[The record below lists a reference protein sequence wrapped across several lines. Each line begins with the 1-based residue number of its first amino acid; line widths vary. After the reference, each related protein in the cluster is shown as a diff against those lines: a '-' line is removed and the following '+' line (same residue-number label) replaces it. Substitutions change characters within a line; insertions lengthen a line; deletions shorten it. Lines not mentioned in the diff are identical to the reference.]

1 MIYYKLTNAQKEG
14 IFMRIL
20 VVEDE
25 PNLNNVIAKR
35 LKKEGYSVDSALDG
49 ETAAEYIKSIEYNAI
64 VIDLMIP
71 RKNGLE
77 VIREMRD
84 RGNVTP
90 VLILTARDSVSDRVA
105 GLDAG
110 ADDYLVKPFA
120 FDEFLARVRALF
132 RRNTAFTAN
141 VLKVADLEMD
151 MNQRTVS
158 RGGKVIQ
165 LSSKEFTILEYLI
178 RNKNVVLSREQIEQ
192 NAWDLSFDGGS
203 NIVDVYIRYLRKK
216 IDSGFDKKLI
226 HTVYGS
232 GYILK
237 EE

>member
-1 MIYYKLTNAQKEG
+1 
-14 IFMRIL
+14 MRIL
-20 VVEDE
+20 IVEDE

-35 LKKEGYSVDSALDG
+35 LKKEGYSVDSAFDG
-49 ETAAEYIKSIEYNAI
+49 ETALEYINTVEYNAI
-64 VIDLMIP
+64 VMDLMIP
-71 RKNGLE
+71 HKNGLE
-77 VIREMRD
+77 VIRDMRAK
-84 RGNVTP
+84 GNKTP
-90 VLILTARDSVSDRVA
+90 VLVLTARDSINDRVA

-132 RRNTAFTAN
+132 RRNTGFTSN
-141 VLKVADLEMD
+141 VLTAGDLEVD
-151 MNQRTVS
+151 LNRHIVT
-158 RGGKVIQ
+158 RAGKQIQ
-165 LSSKEFTILEYLI
+165 LSTKEFTILEYLM

-226 HTVYGS
+226 HTVYGA

>member
-1 MIYYKLTNAQKEG
+1 
-14 IFMRIL
+14 
-20 VVEDE
+20 
-25 PNLNNVIAKR
+25 
-35 LKKEGYSVDSALDG
+35 
-49 ETAAEYIKSIEYNAI
+49 
-64 VIDLMIP
+64 MIP
-71 RKNGLE
+71 KKNGLE
-77 VIREMRD
+77 VIREMRAK
-84 RGNVTP
+84 GNVTP

-120 FDEFLARVRALF
+120 FDEFLARIRALF

-151 MNQRTVS
+151 MNQHTVS

-216 IDSGFDKKLI
+216 IDSGYDKKLI

>member
-1 MIYYKLTNAQKEG
+1 
-14 IFMRIL
+14 MRIL
-20 VVEDE
+20 IVEDE

-35 LKKEGYSVDSALDG
+35 LKKEGYSVDSAFDG
-49 ETAAEYIKSIEYNAI
+49 ETALEYISGIEYNAI

-71 RKNGLE
+71 KKNGLE
-77 VIREMRD
+77 VIREMRAK
-84 RGNVTP
+84 GNVTP

-120 FDEFLARVRALF
+120 FDEFLARIRALF

-151 MNQRTVS
+151 MNQHTVS

-216 IDSGFDKKLI
+216 IDSGYDKKLI

>member
-1 MIYYKLTNAQKEG
+1 
-14 IFMRIL
+14 MRIL

-35 LKKEGYSVDSALDG
+35 LKKEGYSVDSTFDG
-49 ETAAEYIKSIEYNAI
+49 ETALEYINSIEYNAI
-64 VIDLMIP
+64 VMDLMIP

-84 RGNVTP
+84 KGNKTP
-90 VLILTARDSVSDRVA
+90 VLVLTARDSINDRVA

-132 RRNTAFTAN
+132 RRNSAFTAN

-151 MNQRTVS
+151 MNKHTVS
-158 RGGKVIQ
+158 RGGRVIQ

-237 EE
+237 ED

>member
-1 MIYYKLTNAQKEG
+1 
-14 IFMRIL
+14 MRIL

-25 PNLNNVIAKR
+25 PNLNNVISKR
-35 LKKEGYSVDSALDG
+35 LKKEGYSVDSAFDG
-49 ETAAEYIKSIEYNAI
+49 ETALEYILSIEYNA
-64 VIDLMIP
+64 VVVDLMIP
-71 RKNGLE
+71 RKNGIE
-77 VIREMRD
+77 VVREMRAK
-84 RGNVTP
+84 GNVTP

-120 FDEFLARVRALF
+120 FDEFLARIRALF

-151 MNQRTVS
+151 MNRRTVS
-158 RGGKVIQ
+158 RGGNVIQ

-216 IDSGFDKKLI
+216 IDSGYDKKLI

-237 EE
+237 ED

>member
-1 MIYYKLTNAQKEG
+1 
-14 IFMRIL
+14 MRIL

-35 LKKEGYSVDSALDG
+35 LKKEGYSVDSAFDG
-49 ETAAEYIKSIEYNAI
+49 ETASEYIASIEYNAV

-71 RKNGLE
+71 RKNGLD
-77 VIREMRD
+77 VVREMRE

-120 FDEFLARVRALF
+120 FDEFLARIRALF
-132 RRNTAFTAN
+132 RRNTAYTAN

-151 MNQRTVS
+151 MNRRTVT
-158 RGGKVIQ
+158 RDGKVIQ
-165 LSSKEFTILEYLI
+165 LSSKEFTILEYLL
-178 RNKNVVLSREQIEQ
+178 RNKNVVLTREQIEQ

-216 IDSGFDKKLI
+216 IDDGFDKKLI

-232 GYILK
+232 GYVLK
-237 EE
+237 ED

>member
-1 MIYYKLTNAQKEG
+1 
-14 IFMRIL
+14 MRIL

-25 PNLNNVIAKR
+25 PNLNNVISKR
-35 LKKEGYSVDSALDG
+35 LKKEGYSVDSTFDG
-49 ETAAEYIKSIEYNAI
+49 ETALEYINSVEYNAI
-64 VIDLMIP
+64 VMDIMIP
-71 RKNGLE
+71 RKNGLD
-77 VIREMRD
+77 VIREMRAG
-84 RGNVTP
+84 GNNTP
-90 VLILTARDSVSDRVA
+90 VLVLTARDSVTDRVA

-132 RRNTAFTAN
+132 RRNTSFTAN
-141 VLKVADLEMD
+141 VLQAADLEMD
-151 MNQRTVS
+151 MNRHTVS
-158 RGGKVIQ
+158 RGGKLIQ
-165 LSSKEFTILEYLI
+165 LSTKEFTILEYLM

-226 HTVYGS
+226 HTVYGT

>member
-1 MIYYKLTNAQKEG
+1 
-14 IFMRIL
+14 MRIL
-20 VVEDE
+20 IVEDE

-35 LKKEGYSVDSALDG
+35 LKKEGYSVDSAFDG
-49 ETAAEYIKSIEYNAI
+49 ETALEYISGIEYNVI
-64 VIDLMIP
+64 VVDLMIP
-71 RKNGLE
+71 KKNGLE
-77 VIREMRD
+77 VIREMRAK
-84 RGNVTP
+84 GNVTP

-120 FDEFLARVRALF
+120 FDEFLARIRALF

-151 MNQRTVS
+151 MNQHTVS

-216 IDSGFDKKLI
+216 IDSGYDKKLI

>member
-1 MIYYKLTNAQKEG
+1 
-14 IFMRIL
+14 MRIL

-35 LKKEGYSVDSALDG
+35 LKKEGYSVDSAFDG
-49 ETAAEYIKSIEYNAI
+49 ETASEYISSIEYNAV

-77 VIREMRD
+77 VIREMRE

-141 VLKVADLEMD
+141 VLKIADLEMD
-151 MNQRTVS
+151 MNRRTVS

-178 RNKNVVLSREQIEQ
+178 RNKNVVLTREQIEH

-237 EE
+237 ED

>member
-1 MIYYKLTNAQKEG
+1 
-14 IFMRIL
+14 MRIL
-20 VVEDE
+20 IVEDE

-35 LKKEGYSVDSALDG
+35 LKKEGYSVDSAYDG
-49 ETAAEYIKSIEYNAI
+49 ETALEYINTVEYNAI
-64 VIDLMIP
+64 VMDLMIP
-71 RKNGLE
+71 HKNGLE
-77 VIREMRD
+77 VIREMRSK
-84 RGNVTP
+84 GNKTP
-90 VLILTARDSVSDRVA
+90 VLVLTARDSIHDRVA

-132 RRNTAFTAN
+132 RRNTGFTSN
-141 VLKVADLEMD
+141 VMTAGDLEVD
-151 MNQRTVS
+151 LNRHVVT
-158 RGGKVIQ
+158 RAGKQIQ
-165 LSSKEFTILEYLI
+165 LSTKEFTILEYLM

-226 HTVYGS
+226 HTVYGA

>member
-1 MIYYKLTNAQKEG
+1 
-14 IFMRIL
+14 MRIL
-20 VVEDE
+20 IVEDE

-35 LKKEGYSVDSALDG
+35 LKKEGYSVDSAFDG
-49 ETAAEYIKSIEYNAI
+49 ETALEYINTVEYNAI
-64 VIDLMIP
+64 VMDLMIP
-71 RKNGLE
+71 HKNGLE
-77 VIREMRD
+77 VIREMRTN
-84 RGNVTP
+84 GNKTP
-90 VLILTARDSVSDRVA
+90 VLVLTARDSINDRVA

-132 RRNTAFTAN
+132 RRNTGFTSN
-141 VLKVADLEMD
+141 VLTAGDLEVD
-151 MNQRTVS
+151 LNRHIVT
-158 RGGKVIQ
+158 RAGKQIQ
-165 LSSKEFTILEYLI
+165 LSTKEFTVLEYLM
-178 RNKNVVLSREQIEQ
+178 RNKNVVLSRDQIEQ

-226 HTVYGS
+226 HTVYGA

>member
-1 MIYYKLTNAQKEG
+1 
-14 IFMRIL
+14 MRIL

-25 PNLNNVIAKR
+25 PNLNNVISKR
-35 LKKEGYSVDSALDG
+35 LKKEGYSVDSAFDG
-49 ETAAEYIKSIEYNAI
+49 ETALEYILSIEYNA
-64 VIDLMIP
+64 VVVDLMIP
-71 RKNGLE
+71 RKNGIE
-77 VIREMRD
+77 VVREMRA

-120 FDEFLARVRALF
+120 FDEFLARIRALF

-151 MNQRTVS
+151 MNRRTVS
-158 RGGKVIQ
+158 RGGNVIQ

-216 IDSGFDKKLI
+216 IDSGYDKKLI

-237 EE
+237 ED

>member
-1 MIYYKLTNAQKEG
+1 
-14 IFMRIL
+14 MRIL

-35 LKKEGYSVDSALDG
+35 LKKEGYSVDSAFDG
-49 ETAAEYIKSIEYNAI
+49 ETASEYITGIEYNAI

-77 VIREMRD
+77 VIREMRE

-141 VLKVADLEMD
+141 VLRVADLEMD

-237 EE
+237 ED

>member
-1 MIYYKLTNAQKEG
+1 
-14 IFMRIL
+14 MRIL
-20 VVEDE
+20 IVEDE

-35 LKKEGYSVDSALDG
+35 LKKEGYSVDSAFDG
-49 ETAAEYIKSIEYNAI
+49 ETALEYINTVEYNAI
-64 VIDLMIP
+64 VMDLMIP
-71 RKNGLE
+71 HKNGLE
-77 VIREMRD
+77 VIREMRTN
-84 RGNVTP
+84 GNKTP
-90 VLILTARDSVSDRVA
+90 VLVLTARDSINDRVA

-132 RRNTAFTAN
+132 RRNTGFTSN
-141 VLKVADLEMD
+141 VLTAGDLEVD
-151 MNQRTVS
+151 LNRHIVT
-158 RGGKVIQ
+158 RAGKQIQ
-165 LSSKEFTILEYLI
+165 LSTKEFTVLEYLM
-178 RNKNVVLSREQIEQ
+178 RNKNVVLSRDQIEQ

-216 IDSGFDKKLI
+216 IDSGFEKKLI
-226 HTVYGS
+226 HTVYGA

>member
-1 MIYYKLTNAQKEG
+1 
-14 IFMRIL
+14 MRIL
-20 VVEDE
+20 IVEDE

-35 LKKEGYSVDSALDG
+35 LKKEGYSVDSAFDG
-49 ETAAEYIKSIEYNAI
+49 ETALEYISGIEYNAI
-64 VIDLMIP
+64 VVDLMIP
-71 RKNGLE
+71 KKNGLE
-77 VIREMRD
+77 VIREMRAK
-84 RGNVTP
+84 GNVTP

-120 FDEFLARVRALF
+120 FDEFLARIRALF

-151 MNQRTVS
+151 MNQHTVS

-216 IDSGFDKKLI
+216 IDSGYDKKLI

>member
-1 MIYYKLTNAQKEG
+1 
-14 IFMRIL
+14 MRIL
-20 VVEDE
+20 IVEDE

-35 LKKEGYSVDSALDG
+35 LKKEGYSVDSAYDG
-49 ETAAEYIKSIEYNAI
+49 ETALEYINTVEYNAI
-64 VIDLMIP
+64 VMDLMIP
-71 RKNGLE
+71 HKNGLE
-77 VIREMRD
+77 VIREMRSK
-84 RGNVTP
+84 GNKTP
-90 VLILTARDSVSDRVA
+90 VLVLTARDSINDRVA

-132 RRNTAFTAN
+132 RRNTGFTSN
-141 VLKVADLEMD
+141 VMTAGDLEVD
-151 MNQRTVS
+151 LNRHVVT
-158 RGGKVIQ
+158 RAGKQIQ
-165 LSSKEFTILEYLI
+165 LSTKEFTILEYLM

-226 HTVYGS
+226 HTVYGA

>member
-1 MIYYKLTNAQKEG
+1 
-14 IFMRIL
+14 MRIL

-25 PNLNNVIAKR
+25 PNLNNVISKR
-35 LKKEGYSVDSALDG
+35 LKKEGYSVDSAFDG
-49 ETAAEYIKSIEYNAI
+49 ETALEYILSIEYNA
-64 VIDLMIP
+64 VVVDLIIP
-71 RKNGLE
+71 RKNGIE
-77 VIREMRD
+77 VVREMRA

-120 FDEFLARVRALF
+120 FDEFLARIRALF

-151 MNQRTVS
+151 MNRRTVS
-158 RGGKVIQ
+158 RGGNVIQ

-216 IDSGFDKKLI
+216 IDSGYDKKLI

-237 EE
+237 ED

>member
-1 MIYYKLTNAQKEG
+1 
-14 IFMRIL
+14 MRIL

-35 LKKEGYSVDSALDG
+35 LKKEGYSVDSAFDG
-49 ETAAEYIKSIEYNAI
+49 ETAAEYISSIEYNAI

-77 VIREMRD
+77 VVREMREK
-84 RGNVTP
+84 GNVTP

>member
-1 MIYYKLTNAQKEG
+1 
-14 IFMRIL
+14 MRIL

-49 ETAAEYIKSIEYNAI
+49 ETAAEYIKSIEYNAV

-77 VIREMRD
+77 VIREMRES
-84 RGNVTP
+84 GNVTP

-120 FDEFLARVRALF
+120 FDEFLARIRALF

-141 VLKVADLEMD
+141 VLRIADLEMD
-151 MNQRTVS
+151 MNRRTVS

-216 IDSGFDKKLI
+216 VDSGFDKKLI

>member
-1 MIYYKLTNAQKEG
+1 
-14 IFMRIL
+14 MRIL

-35 LKKEGYSVDSALDG
+35 LKKEGYSVDSAFDG
-49 ETAAEYIKSIEYNAI
+49 ETAAEYISSIEYNAI

-77 VIREMRD
+77 VVREMREK
-84 RGNVTP
+84 GNVTP

-237 EE
+237 ET